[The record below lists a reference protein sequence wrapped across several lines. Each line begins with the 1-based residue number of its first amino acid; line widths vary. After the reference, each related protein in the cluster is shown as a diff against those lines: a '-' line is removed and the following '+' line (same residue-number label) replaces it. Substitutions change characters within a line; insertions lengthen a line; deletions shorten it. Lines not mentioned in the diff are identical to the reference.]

1 MVKHLV
7 LSLKKTF
14 EIRIIDPFLFQNRCQ
29 PGQIVDLGDFQGIV
43 IGHVFPVE
51 RVLIWGHGKEEFF
64 SPGREIFLHH
74 GKGVGH
80 VEKPPVRK
88 LVDSQII
95 VEGILIIEP
104 AVGSLNHAGSRDT

>member
-51 RVLIWGHGKEEFF
+51 RVLIRGHGKEEFF

-95 VEGILIIEP
+95 VEG
-104 AVGSLNHAGSRDT
+104 SL